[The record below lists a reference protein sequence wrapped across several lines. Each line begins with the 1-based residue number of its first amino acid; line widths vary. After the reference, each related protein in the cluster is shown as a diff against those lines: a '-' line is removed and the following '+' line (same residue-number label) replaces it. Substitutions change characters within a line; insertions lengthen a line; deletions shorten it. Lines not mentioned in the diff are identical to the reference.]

1 MYQVGSLDWVFNGKK
16 EKKNI
21 NEEVDGVSA
30 LTEFK
35 VNWRRVVLSY
45 HMNNS
50 KHNWK
55 KYSGETYSEEIMD
68 HNSGQQYRGQQRQD
82 F

>member
-35 VNWRRVVLSY
+35 VN
-45 HMNNS
+45 
-50 KHNWK
+50 
-55 KYSGETYSEEIMD
+55 
-68 HNSGQQYRGQQRQD
+68 
-82 F
+82 